1 MYCLFTGNERCGEY
15 TLKLQMIKGLGP
27 VTEKKLNEV
36 GITDVFQFMSHAPQD
51 IRDITGVDANT
62 AASYFRNA
70 RTALLEEQKI
80 DKIQQTGNDIKKK
93 RVNLRKVTFDCKPL
107 DDLLLGGIETQALTE
122 VYGEFGSNKTQ
133 ICHHIAVRTQL
144 LEKDGGLST
153 ESNPA
158 KVVWIDTEHTFRPER
173 IEPIAERFGLDP
185 EKTLE
190 NIIVFNVRNSV
201 EQQMQLEET
210 EKLIREDNVKLI
222 IIDSLMGLFRNEYLE
237 RGNLSVRQSRVNKF
251 IGLAARFADVYNIC
265 VLVTNQVSSNPD
277 GFHIEVQAIGG
288 NVVAHTSTY
297 RIFLK
302 KSGKNRIARMI
313 DSPHHPDGE
322 VMFKITEQ
330 GIMSVEEAEE
340 FEKERKKELT
350 KTKSAETRSKNKK
363 KDTDNESM
371 LTTPFDSMS
380 LDNITDE
387 TKV

>member
-1 MYCLFTGNERCGEY
+1 
-15 TLKLQMIKGLGP
+15 
-27 VTEKKLNEV
+27 
-36 GITDVFQFMSHAPQD
+36 MSHSPQE
-51 IRDITGVDANT
+51 IRDMTGIDADT
-62 AASYFRNA
+62 AVNYFAKA
-70 RTALLEEQKI
+70 RQALLDNQKI
-80 DKIQQTGNDIKKK
+80 DKIKQTGNDIKKK
-93 RVNLRKVTFDCKPL
+93 RTNLKRVTFGCKPL
-107 DDLLLGGIETQALTE
+107 DDLFLGGIETQALTE
-122 VYGEFGSNKTQ
+122 IYGEFGANKTQ
-133 ICHHIAVRTQL
+133 ICHHMAVRTQL

-153 ESNPA
+153 EENPA

-185 EKTLE
+185 DKVLE

-222 IIDSLMGLFRNEYLE
+222 VIDSLMGLFRNEYLE
-237 RGNLSVRQSRVNKF
+237 RGMLSVRQSRVNKF

-322 VMFKITEQ
+322 VMFKITGI
-330 GIMSVEEAEE
+330 GIMTIEEAEKY
-340 FEKERKKELT
+340 EKEQKKEQA
-350 KTKSAETRSKNKK
+350 KVKAAETRAKNKGK
-363 KDTDNESM
+363 KGTLDDEESISI
-371 LTTPFDSMS
+371 DS
-380 LDNITDE
+380 ITDE
-387 TKV
+387 TNI

>member
-51 IRDITGVDANT
+51 IRDITGVDADT

-158 KVVWIDTEHTFRPER
+158 KEIGRASCRER
-173 IEPIAERFGLDP
+173 
-185 EKTLE
+185 
-190 NIIVFNVRNSV
+190 V
-201 EQQMQLEET
+201 
-210 EKLIREDNVKLI
+210 
-222 IIDSLMGLFRNEYLE
+222 
-237 RGNLSVRQSRVNKF
+237 
-251 IGLAARFADVYNIC
+251 
-265 VLVTNQVSSNPD
+265 
-277 GFHIEVQAIGG
+277 
-288 NVVAHTSTY
+288 
-297 RIFLK
+297 
-302 KSGKNRIARMI
+302 
-313 DSPHHPDGE
+313 
-322 VMFKITEQ
+322 
-330 GIMSVEEAEE
+330 
-340 FEKERKKELT
+340 
-350 KTKSAETRSKNKK
+350 
-363 KDTDNESM
+363 
-371 LTTPFDSMS
+371 
-380 LDNITDE
+380 
-387 TKV
+387 